1 MNNIN
6 FSFKIKKFHYKNLF
20 KLFFNFVREK
30 KEKHV
35 ELASD
40 ACQLYSRRLV
50 MRCDFKC
57 ESLIPKCSP
66 CL

>member
-40 ACQLYSRRLV
+40 ACQFYS
-50 MRCDFKC
+50 
-57 ESLIPKCSP
+57 
-66 CL
+66 